1 MENRADSRRVRMT
14 KKLLKTSL
22 IELMKT
28 TPLHSITIKDIC
40 DGADVNRSTFYRHYD
55 TQFDLYDDV
64 IEDIAKDIELILI
77 EEHKGAFD
85 ICKFITRVLEYIE
98 SNRDTFLVVLSD
110 KGSLNMGE
118 TFNRIIG
125 KFLPAENTSEL
136 GMYIAQFIA
145 AGITSILW
153 TWLSKPERKSAK
165 ELARLIYALMRHGL
179 RGALDISSRATDK

>member
-1 MENRADSRRVRMT
+1 MENRPDSRRVRMT

-55 TQFDLYDDV
+55 TQVDLYDDV
-64 IEDIAKDIELILI
+64 IDDIAKDIEIILI
-77 EEHKGAFD
+77 KEPEENFD
-85 ICKFITRVLEYIE
+85 ICNFLTKVLEYIE
-98 SNRDTFLVVLSD
+98 ANRDTFLVVLSD

-125 KFLPAENTSEL
+125 KFLSADKTTEL
-136 GMYIAQFIA
+136 GTYIVQFIA
-145 AGITSILW
+145 AGMTSILW
-153 TWLSKPERKSAK
+153 SWLNKTERRSAR
-165 ELARLIYALMRHGL
+165 EVARLIYALMRHGL
-179 RGALDISSRATDK
+179 RGALNFSGQATDR